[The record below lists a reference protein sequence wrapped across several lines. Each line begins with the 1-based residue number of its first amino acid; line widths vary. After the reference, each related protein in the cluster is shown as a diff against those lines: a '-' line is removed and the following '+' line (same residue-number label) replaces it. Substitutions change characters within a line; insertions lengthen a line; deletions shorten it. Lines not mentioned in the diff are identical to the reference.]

1 MHCVCSLYEARSR
14 LLSSTREP
22 MASSASSFQRSSRYS
37 TSTVRS
43 FNSDPLHPR
52 LHSEFGEETSISSG
66 ASGFEPEAFGR
77 CHGDVQDES
86 SWGESFGGY
95 HGYQGDRESF
105 GGYHGNQTP
114 QGGNQGDWILG
125 DDVQARGVSA
135 VRARGNR
142 YFLSADV
149 SGFEPHEVVV
159 VAYNQRVVIHAE
171 KIGADGIVAGKFTHK
186 SVLPADMNPLSV
198 SSELTAEKTLI
209 ISIERIR
216 DPCLPPSNSPLTS
229 DL

>member
-1 MHCVCSLYEARSR
+1 
-14 LLSSTREP
+14 

-43 FNSDPLHPR
+43 FNTDSLHPR
-52 LHSEFGEETSISSG
+52 LHMT
-66 ASGFEPEAFGR
+66 
-77 CHGDVQDES
+77 ES
-86 SWGESFGGY
+86 LLWVTKVNKCFI
-95 HGYQGDRESF
+95 GYQGDRESF
-105 GGYHGNQTP
+105 GGYHGDQQYQTP

-125 DDVQARGVSA
+125 DEVQGDSARGSGVSA

-171 KIGADGIVAGKFTHK
+171 KIGADGSVAGKFTHK

-198 SSELTAEKTLI
+198 SSELTPEKMLI

-216 DPCLPPSNSPLTS
+216 DLSPLTS
-229 DL
+229 DLL

>member
-1 MHCVCSLYEARSR
+1 
-14 LLSSTREP
+14 

-43 FNSDPLHPR
+43 FNTDSLHPR
-52 LHSEFGEETSISSG
+52 LHSEFGEETSISSITN
-66 ASGFEPEAFGR
+66 GFEPESFSR

-86 SWGESFGGY
+86 PWAESFG
-95 HGYQGDRESF
+95 GYQGDRESF
-105 GGYHGNQTP
+105 GGYHGDQQYHTP
-114 QGGNQGDWILG
+114 QGGNQGDWTLG
-125 DDVQARGVSA
+125 DEVQARGSGVSA

-171 KIGADGIVAGKFTHK
+171 KIGADGSVGGKFTHK

-198 SSELTAEKTLI
+198 SSELTAEKMLI

-216 DPCLPPSNSPLTS
+216 DPGRPASNSPLTS
-229 DL
+229 DLL